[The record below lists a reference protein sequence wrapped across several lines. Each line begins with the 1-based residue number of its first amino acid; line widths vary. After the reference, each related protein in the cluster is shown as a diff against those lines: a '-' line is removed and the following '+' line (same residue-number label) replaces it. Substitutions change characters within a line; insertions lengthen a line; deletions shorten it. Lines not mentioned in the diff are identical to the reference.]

1 MKVQVISLALTALL
15 GSSAALANPGFAGAP
30 DLYANIPNPLP
41 QGRHIDVGATADGKA
56 GLVVFDK
63 TQTGNTANN
72 KMVALDKM
80 AKMAGRWYVS
90 KNIMYKD
97 NQGVYVGR
105 MYNMTGL
112 YSWIPGMPDHSKL
125 GRMSFAQV
133 GNNDVW
139 FGEWADV
146 AAGAANGSAG
156 SNRTVFYSGVGKT
169 TNLPTS
175 GTATYNVKGIN
186 NHVAH
191 NSAVLQGTLTADF
204 GTRRLNGTLAKSGL
218 SIAINN
224 AAINTATGS
233 FGSLANNAPVNAKA
247 NGTINGKVAGHFYG
261 HQGAALAGIAKFN
274 GHSQLDTAFGGTKQ

>member
-1 MKVQVISLALTALL
+1 MKVQAIALSLAALL
-15 GSSAALANPGFAGAP
+15 GSSAALANPGFAG
-30 DLYANIPNPLP
+30 NTSTPNPAP
-41 QGRHIDVGATADGKA
+41 VRHIQVGTTTPNADGKA
-56 GLVVFDK
+56 ALQVNDPS
-63 TQTGNTANN
+63 QTGNTANN
-72 KMVALDKM
+72 KLVALDKM
-80 AKMAGRWYVS
+80 ASMAGRWYVS
-90 KNIMYKD
+90 KNIMHKD

-175 GTATYNVKGIN
+175 GTATYTVKGIN

-191 NSAVLQGTLTADF
+191 NTAVLQGQLTADF
-204 GTRRLNGTLAKSGL
+204 GNNRLNGTLSRSDL
-218 SIAINN
+218 SITINN
-224 AAINTATGS
+224 ATINTADAS
-233 FGSLANNAPVNAKA
+233 FSGAAKA
-247 NGTINGKVAGHFYG
+247 NGSINGTTQGHFYG
-261 HQGAALAGIAKFN
+261 NQGAALAGIAKFN
-274 GHSQLDTAFGGTKQ
+274 GNSQLDTAFGGTKQ